1 MGKRKIDRDNLT
13 LLEWRDLTNPM
24 KHPEPIRSEMR
35 EMRRRVIAD
44 AGTSMATIT
53 MAIFRGTV
61 GIGLL
66 TAMQTATE
74 GTGYRVRVDQHP
86 PVETTNGILSYGV
99 ARGKDA

>member
-24 KHPEPIRSEMR
+24 KHPEPVRSSMR
-35 EMRRRVIAD
+35 EMRRRVIED

-66 TAMQTATE
+66 TAMQEATRW
-74 GTGYRVRVDQHP
+74 TGYKIKVDQHP
-86 PVETTNGILSYGV
+86 EVKTTNGIRSFGV